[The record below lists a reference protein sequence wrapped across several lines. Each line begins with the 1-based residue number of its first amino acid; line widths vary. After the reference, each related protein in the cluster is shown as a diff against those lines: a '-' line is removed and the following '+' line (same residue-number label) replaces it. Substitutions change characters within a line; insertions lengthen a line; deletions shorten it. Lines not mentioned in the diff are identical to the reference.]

1 LRTIVI
7 PTNFPLLKLTVKSG
21 KNMISKRLLLK
32 FFHERIFFFLF
43 YETKEKERERN
54 KYLYF
59 LLIEHAD

>member
-1 LRTIVI
+1 
-7 PTNFPLLKLTVKSG
+7 
-21 KNMISKRLLLK
+21 MISKRLLLK